1 MNRKVLSFFCA
12 ATLLA
17 ALTPAAVMAAK
28 NPARAGQGAKIGKQN
43 RQEMKQLKAEMKA
56 LRSQMKAAKANGK
69 LSKEDRAR
77 FKAERNR
84 LRSEMNALNPTQKR
98 EL

>member
-1 MNRKVLSFFCA
+1 MNRRILSFFCA
-12 ATLLA
+12 AALLA
-17 ALTPAAVMAAK
+17 ALTPAGVMAAK
-28 NPARAGQGAKIGKQN
+28 NPAKAGQGAKIGKQN
-43 RQEMKQLKAEMKA
+43 RGELKQLKAEKKA

-84 LRSEMNALNPTQKR
+84 LRSEMNALTQTPAGK
-98 EL
+98 